1 MLKYL
6 ARRARF
12 GAKNGEPGVGSS
24 DEGAFL
30 GPVFPGI
37 PSMGMYP
44 AVDVLRLPFLGWLRQ
59 CPVSAGAARYS
70 PLSAQRASSTA
81 PSRET
86 VCWTGGEFAS
96 LRTHSRAST
105 WPGRVI
111 VSTRRFVPSHVSA
124 TPPSATGPTTG
135 VCQATSR
142 CLALTSTSSASRA
155 ARSAASRSTGS
166 APSRSQ
172 SASSAVYSS
181 ISRRTSFTLE
191 SDCAMTGLLITKMV
205 TRAAG
210 TVNGERSPGRAAG
223 QEKAHCP
230 IATSMPMRPGGRAR
244 TEIHRAGKIPAHPE
258 SDGQQRPGTV
268 PTRRRVTSLS
278 FFGRM

>member
-111 VSTRRFVPSHVSA
+111 VSTRRFVPSQVSA

-135 VCQATSR
+135 VCQGSSR

-155 ARSAASRSTGS
+155 ARSAASRSTGC

-210 TVNGERSPGRAAG
+210 TVNEERSPGRFDG
-223 QEKAHCP
+223 EEGPHCP
-230 IATSMPMRPGGRAR
+230 SPRPCPCVLAGEPEQGDIAQERSPRTPNRMGNSAQGRFL
-244 TEIHRAGKIPAHPE
+244 RA
-258 SDGQQRPGTV
+258 DV
-268 PTRRRVTSLS
+268 
-278 FFGRM
+278 